1 MAVNWSPYL
10 RRHHANSTIIREIMN
25 FVDILIPKII
35 PKHLY
40 FLFFSE
46 IATQIHGENVL
57 KKMFWVAAL
66 NNLFVLTREILEYVG
81 DQQKREEYKEK
92 MDDQF
97 DLADKEFEKL
107 VQKKTHKKK
116 KNVDILKILK
126 KSHQLEQEHIWH
138 PHEENHTMGYYI
150 NKVKELYRKI
160 KKHNAQSI
168 NMAAELGHYLY
179 LLKAQC
185 MDRNVSF
192 PIFCDNYFK
201 KSSLLLLLYK
211 VILSRHFFS

>member
-138 PHEENHTMGYYI
+138 PHEGNHTMGYYI
-150 NKVKELYRKI
+150 NKVKKS
-160 KKHNAQSI
+160 AQE
-168 NMAAELGHYLY
+168 NQE
-179 LLKAQC
+179 AQYT
-185 MDRNVSF
+185 
-192 PIFCDNYFK
+192 IY
-201 KSSLLLLLYK
+201 
-211 VILSRHFFS
+211 